1 MFHLVLRY
9 ITNHEV
15 IVISYSFDTFCVIS
29 IVEST
34 VLIDNTKYTFDR
46 NYVLMF
52 TNQALLLWKKTWNW

>member
-15 IVISYSFDTFCVIS
+15 IVISDSFDTFCVIS
-29 IVEST
+29 IVKSNLGNGL
-34 VLIDNTKYTFDR
+34 VIDNTKYTFDR

-52 TNQALLLWKKTWNW
+52 TNQALLL

>member
-15 IVISYSFDTFCVIS
+15 IAISDSFDTMCVIS
-29 IVEST
+29 IVHSI
-34 VLIDNTKYTFDR
+34 VLIDNTKYTFNR

-52 TNQALLLWKKTWNW
+52 TNQALLL

>member
-52 TNQALLLWKKTWNW
+52 TNQALLL

>member
-15 IVISYSFDTFCVIS
+15 IVISDSFDTFCVIS
-29 IVEST
+29 IVKST
-34 VLIDNTKYTFDR
+34 VLVIDNTKYTFDR

-52 TNQALLLWKKTWNW
+52 TNQALLL

>member
-9 ITNHEV
+9 ITNHQV
-15 IVISYSFDTFCVIS
+15 IVISDSFDTFCIIS
-29 IVEST
+29 IVKST

-52 TNQALLLWKKTWNW
+52 TNQALLL

>member
-15 IVISYSFDTFCVIS
+15 IVISISFDTFCIIS
-29 IVEST
+29 IVNST
-34 VLIDNTKYTFDR
+34 VLIDDTKYTFDR

-52 TNQALLLWKKTWNW
+52 TNQALLL